1 MESSLVWDEM
11 GMNKTALDFGQLFP
25 EFTFDGQ
32 KGFKVTAH
40 IPIRWGE
47 SYD

>member
-1 MESSLVWDEM
+1 ML
-11 GMNKTALDFGQLFP
+11 GGTI
-25 EFTFDGQ
+25 TFDGAE
-32 KGFKVTAH
+32 GVFKVTAH